1 MTTVSATI
9 ARSKWFKMLKDIKK
23 THRVYHITSKDG
35 DAVLLSGE
43 DYSNLVET
51 LELLSIP
58 GMAKSINQANKEIR
72 EGSLHSMKEVFG
84 V

>member
-1 MTTVSATI
+1 MTTVSATT

-43 DYSNLVET
+43 DYENLVET

-58 GMAKSINQANKEIR
+58 GMAKSINQANKEIK
-72 EGSLHSMKEVFG
+72 EGKIYSMKEVFG